1 MNPGK
6 LNLHA
11 SYFALRQTKGPSG
24 APRND
29 YAPGVGLFVGNDYSQ
44 ASAKVVDSV
53 GSRRTQEE
61 VGFISHF
68 AEWLEAGGRL
78 SVEGKT
84 YEIVA
89 VNPPAK
95 AAYRSALILTCRR
108 LAGVTQPT

>member
-6 LNLHA
+6 LNLPA
-11 SYFALRQTKGPSG
+11 TFYALRQTKGPSG

-84 YEIVA
+84 YEIVSA
-89 VNPPAK
+89 VPPARS
-95 AAYRSALILTCRR
+95 AYRSYLILTCRR